1 MKTFHKLIFVLF
13 FGFLS
18 IGLFADLTSVSAQ
31 EDVTE
36 SVVIAQE
43 DTTVYSGDVIVWKYK
58 VMNGKLY
65 KRKYNQTTKKWI
77 GSWIPAQGI
86 QKKEGNQI

>member
-77 GSWIPAQGI
+77 GSWIPA
-86 QKKEGNQI
+86 

>member
-31 EDVTE
+31 EDATE
-36 SVVIAQE
+36 SLIVAQE

-77 GSWIPAQGI
+77 GSWIPA
-86 QKKEGNQI
+86 

>member
-31 EDVTE
+31 EDATE
-36 SVVIAQE
+36 SIVVTQE

-77 GSWIPAQGI
+77 GSWIPA
-86 QKKEGNQI
+86 

>member
-77 GSWIPAQGI
+77 GSWIPAQRI
-86 QKKEGNQI
+86 

>member
-18 IGLFADLTSVSAQ
+18 IGLFTDLTSVSAQ
-31 EDVTE
+31 EDSTE
-36 SVVIAQE
+36 SLIVAQE

-77 GSWIPAQGI
+77 GSWVPA
-86 QKKEGNQI
+86 

>member
-1 MKTFHKLIFVLF
+1 MTTFHKLIFVLF

-77 GSWIPAQGI
+77 GSWIPA
-86 QKKEGNQI
+86 